1 MIKGCGRRKTD
12 QWKKGTSQGTG
23 EFVGQGDRM
32 STWVG
37 KALGEIETVERDLSV
52 SNS

>member
-1 MIKGCGRRKTD
+1 MAEEKQTNGLER
-12 QWKKGTSQGTG
+12 KKGTSQGTG

-52 SNS
+52 SNF